1 MTEFKIGLD
10 AMGGDFAPEAAVL
23 GASEA
28 CKELRPTSRWVLFG
42 DKDAIEAILERENV
56 SKDSFDIVHTTQVIE
71 MGDKSVQAFLS
82 KPDSSLTVGFKHLK
96 GGLIDGFA
104 SAGSTGGMMV
114 GCMQA
119 IKLIEGI
126 IRPAISTVV
135 PTLSESG
142 SSILLDVGLNIDCK
156 PDVLYQYGLIGSV
169 YAKSVLGI
177 ENPRVALLNIGEE
190 REKGNLVTKAAYEL
204 MDQSEDFNFVGNVEA
219 KYLCTG
225 SIADVIICDGFI
237 GNTLLKQYE
246 GFYEI
251 ASTLGIKNDFIDRMN
266 YESIGGTPVL
276 GVGAAVVIGHGCSTA
291 RAIKNMILQ
300 TERTVKGRFV
310 SKLREAF
317 NND

>member
-10 AMGGDFAPEAAVL
+10 AMGGDYAPEAAVI
-23 GASEA
+23 GAIEA
-28 CKELRPTSRWVLFG
+28 CKELHPASRLVLFG
-42 DKDAIEAILERENV
+42 NKEAIEAVLERENA
-56 SKDSFDIVHTTQVIE
+56 SKDLFDIVHTTQVIE

-96 GGLIDGFA
+96 AGLIDGFA

-119 IKLIEGI
+119 VKLIEGI
-126 IRPAISTVV
+126 IRPAISTIV
-135 PTLSESG
+135 PTLSHGG
-142 SSILLDVGLNIDCK
+142 SSLLLDVGLNIDCK
-156 PDVLYQYGLIGSV
+156 PDVLYQYGIIGSV
-169 YAKSVLGI
+169 YAKTVLGI

-204 MDQSEDFNFVGNVEA
+204 MDGSEDFNFVGNVEA

-225 SIADVIICDGFI
+225 KIADVIVCDGFI

-246 GFYEI
+246 GFYEMTRSI
-251 ASTLGIKNDFIDRMN
+251 GIENDFIDRMN
-266 YESIGGTPVL
+266 YESVGGTPVL
-276 GVGAAVVIGHGCSTA
+276 GVGAPVIIGHGCSTA

-300 TERTVKGRFV
+300 TERTVNSRFV